1 MGMTMPR
8 PMTDRAR
15 QRAEV
20 NAGQPSSAR
29 RDEIAGMACRVFAER
44 GFQNTTMRDLA
55 DEIGIKAGSLYHH
68 FSSKDEILA
77 ETLRRFFDDAVRDL
91 GEIADRPDDV
101 SEVIH
106 DLFALA
112 FRYVVER
119 RDEARIVQND
129 FPYLEQIPAFRFVAD
144 GAVEVERIWER
155 VLARGVD
162 GGQLR
167 GDLDLPT
174 VYRTIMGAMFS
185 SVRWYEP
192 SGRLPIE
199 ELVRQQTA
207 LYLDGLTAKGAESR

>member
-1 MGMTMPR
+1 
-8 PMTDRAR
+8 
-15 QRAEV
+15 
-20 NAGQPSSAR
+20 
-29 RDEIAGMACRVFAER
+29 MACRVFAER
-44 GFQNTTMRDLA
+44 GSQNTTMRDLA

-77 ETLRRFFDDAVRDL
+77 ETLRRFFGDAVRDL

-129 FPYLEQIPAFRFVAD
+129 FPYLENIPAFRFVVD
-144 GAVEVERIWER
+144 GAAEVESIWER
-155 VLARGVD
+155 VLARGISE
-162 GGQLR
+162 GRLR
-167 GDLDLPT
+167 EDLDLPT

-192 SGRLPIE
+192 SGRLPIAD
-199 ELVRQQTA
+199 LVRQQTA
-207 LYLDGLTAKGAESR
+207 LYLNGLSATGAEAQ

>member
-1 MGMTMPR
+1 
-8 PMTDRAR
+8 
-15 QRAEV
+15 
-20 NAGQPSSAR
+20 
-29 RDEIAGMACRVFAER
+29 MACRVFAER

-77 ETLRRFFDDAVRDL
+77 ETLRRFFDDAVRDF
-91 GEIADRPDDV
+91 GEIADRPDDI
-101 SEVIH
+101 SRVIH

-119 RDEARIVQND
+119 RDEALIVQND
-129 FPYLEQIPAFRFVAD
+129 FSYFRHIPSFWFVVGGSA
-144 GAVEVERIWER
+144 EVEAIWER
-155 VLARGVD
+155 VLAKGVSD
-162 GGQLR
+162 GRLR
-167 GDLDLPT
+167 ADLDLPT

-207 LYLDGLTAKGAESR
+207 LYLDGLAATDPLNR

>member
-1 MGMTMPR
+1 MPR
-8 PMTDRAR
+8 PLTERSR
-15 QRAEV
+15 QRAEA
-20 NAGQPSSAR
+20 NASQPSSAR

-77 ETLRRFFDDAVRDL
+77 EALRRFFDDVVRDL
-91 GEIADRPDDV
+91 REVADRPDDV
-101 SEVIH
+101 SRVIH

-119 RDEARIVQND
+119 RDEALIVQND
-129 FPYLEQIPAFRFVAD
+129 FPYLQHIPSFRFVVNGSA
-144 GAVEVERIWER
+144 EVEAIWER
-155 VLARGVD
+155 VLARGVSD
-162 GGQLR
+162 GRLR
-167 GDLDLPT
+167 ADLDLPT

-207 LYLDGLTAKGAESR
+207 MYLDGLAATDPVKR